1 MSEEFKEKLRKYS
14 EGTLPEE
21 ERTELEQELE
31 KLEAYQVYVD
41 ELMEREDHMS
51 EHQEVVLSNGKSK
64 GKGKSKRKSASGR
77 EKGIIRRGKWRARI
91 ANTFTVLAAFLVFST
106 ISSIITA
113 VFYSTGDRGD
123 IYRDVVSSAIAVS
136 RPNTIVHLSSNAK
149 FFFRM
154 EMSGKLLKQIGGE
167 TVDVGSYS
175 TPFLLGLGGVGK
187 FSWTDERSGGNY
199 YFQYPETGKN
209 SGSLRSDGE
218 EWRMLEKLH
227 EGTVAEAYLSLD
239 RLNTTDELL
248 KKLEPLNLQ
257 PVWFAADAGQF
268 SRERFAGTPLG
279 FPYTPLWHADDMK
292 VTKISEEKTG
302 WFSKVTS
309 SSSASPAVES
319 YGDGALREENFMDTL
334 RLMQQHKKISNN
346 VAPFINLDESI
357 SYLAEHGVKLY
368 GVVVT
373 GPVKELLK
381 LEENTWISNIRV
393 GEVRLWN
400 WRE

>member
-175 TPFLLGLGGVGK
+175 T
-187 FSWTDERSGGNY
+187 
-199 YFQYPETGKN
+199 
-209 SGSLRSDGE
+209 
-218 EWRMLEKLH
+218 
-227 EGTVAEAYLSLD
+227 
-239 RLNTTDELL
+239 
-248 KKLEPLNLQ
+248 
-257 PVWFAADAGQF
+257 
-268 SRERFAGTPLG
+268 RFC
-279 FPYTPLWHADDMK
+279 W
-292 VTKISEEKTG
+292 G
-302 WFSKVTS
+302 W
-309 SSSASPAVES
+309 AV
-319 YGDGALREENFMDTL
+319 
-334 RLMQQHKKISNN
+334 
-346 VAPFINLDESI
+346 
-357 SYLAEHGVKLY
+357 
-368 GVVVT
+368 
-373 GPVKELLK
+373 
-381 LEENTWISNIRV
+381 
-393 GEVRLWN
+393 
-400 WRE
+400 